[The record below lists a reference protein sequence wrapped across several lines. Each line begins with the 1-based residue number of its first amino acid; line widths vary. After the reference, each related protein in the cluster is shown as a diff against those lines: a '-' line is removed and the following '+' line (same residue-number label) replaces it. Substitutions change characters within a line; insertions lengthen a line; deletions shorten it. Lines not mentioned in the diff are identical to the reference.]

1 MWKLLEAVASIF
13 DKLTPNRKEA
23 YNDELNKLN
32 VEYDKALKDNL
43 DTDAAVIRKRMSM
56 IRKKLGVSDVD

>member
-32 VEYDKALKDNL
+32 VEYDKALKENR